1 MSAIQAFDYSVN
13 LLQNILWQYD
23 QSPNLVA
30 LVQKKQ
36 DWYSL
41 QQTAFWSNWFDDV
54 FNLHTANDFGL
65 AVWAIILDIPI
76 FADTGASP
84 DNYGAWGFDPYG
96 ENFDHGNFAT
106 SGSGV
111 VLTTAER
118 RSILRLRYH
127 QLTTNGSV
135 TSINEALADVFGAGN
150 AHVVDNYNMT
160 ITYTFTTP
168 ISAPLLAVLQ
178 SFDVMPRPAG
188 VSATFSN

>member
-30 LVQKKQ
+30 IVQKKQ
-36 DWYSL
+36 DWYTVNQSE
-41 QQTAFWSNWFDDV
+41 FWEDWYRDV
-54 FNLHTANDFGL
+54 FNLLTANDFGL
-65 AVWAIILDIPI
+65 AVWAVILDIPI
-76 FADTGASP
+76 FADNGASSSGYP
-84 DNYGAWGFDPYG
+84 AWGFDPSG
-96 ENFDHGNFAT
+96 ENFTHGNFAT
-106 SGSGV
+106 PGSGAL
-111 VLTTAER
+111 LTTAER

-135 TSINEALADVFGAGN
+135 TSINEALADVFGEGT